1 MFVALLAHADTAEPD
16 WLRLQDASGTQT
28 NENQRHNAQRV
39 GVRMTFCILRVGLQK

>member
-16 WLRLQDASGTQT
+16 CLKLLDASGTQT

-39 GVRMTFCILRVGLQK
+39 GVRRLSYIPYADLM